1 MNINPT
7 DIRVGIKAVKTTRDR
22 GIIETGSE
30 EESNTLSSEISSKLG
45 ERLEI
50 IKHKLR
56 KPRVIIYNVS
66 EEITPENVVAV
77 IKAKNPEILTNAEDI
92 EAKYRY
98 RNKQGRHN
106 IVMEVGP
113 QIRKQILQTRLKVGW
128 EVCNVADYLVPT
140 RCYKCSRYNHKHYEC
155 KGEET
160 CPHCAG
166 KHKLKYCTT
175 AAGEQKCI
183 NCITYNRYN
192 KDRKVRENYSA
203 LSKDCPSLIAVLSR
217 YRNNIEY

>member
-22 GIIETGSE
+22 GIIIETGSE

-45 ERLEI
+45 EQLEI
-50 IKHKLR
+50 MKHKLR

-66 EEITPENVVAV
+66 EEITAENVVAI
-77 IKAKNPEILTNAEDI
+77 IKAQNPEILTNAEDI

-113 QIRKQILQTRLKVGW
+113 KHGNKFYKQ
-128 EVCNVADYLVPT
+128 D
-140 RCYKCSRYNHKHYEC
+140 
-155 KGEET
+155 
-160 CPHCAG
+160 
-166 KHKLKYCTT
+166 
-175 AAGEQKCI
+175 
-183 NCITYNRYN
+183 
-192 KDRKVRENYSA
+192 
-203 LSKDCPSLIAVLSR
+203 
-217 YRNNIEY
+217 